1 MTQPTLKLDDI
12 GFHDLFTPEGLQR
25 LDQQF
30 IARLGGLEPAW
41 HQALLDY
48 RGGERGFSAT
58 EVSEL
63 LLGCAPVLE
72 AFIAELFGIEG
83 ELEESTRAT
92 LAHDPVF
99 DFKKQYV
106 QRRARRLRVDPKTLE
121 PFAQLDTRLQAA
133 VARAGLGGPDREL
146 ALARYGT
153 QLLED
158 AGANKEAIDTLTR
171 WCIQARNTPEGRQ
184 VIQDWPS
191 FRLPELLDYGQLV
204 PLAPVQGDPVGRL
217 EGPPATRRARDG
229 FKLTDP
235 RMPLRDALS
244 EVHYCIYCHDHD
256 GDFCSKGFP
265 EKKGDPGQGLKENPL
280 GVTLTGCPLE
290 EKISEMHVLKGRGQT
305 IAALAMITVDNPMCA
320 ITGHRICNDC
330 MKGCIYQKQDPVDI
344 PQTETRILTDVLDL
358 PWGVEIYD
366 LLIRW
371 NPLRRRQWL
380 PKPYNGRK
388 VLISGMGPAGLTLA
402 HCLLMEGC
410 AVVGT
415 DGLKIEPLPRELL
428 ERPVRNYSELVED
441 LDSRVMAG
449 FGGVAEYGITV
460 RWDKNFLKL
469 VYLSLARRPLFQV
482 FGGVRFGGT
491 VTVEEAWALGFDHLS
506 IAVGAGLP
514 QALPIPGSLAPG
526 MRQANDFL
534 MTLQLTGAAKADS
547 LTNLQLRLP
556 AVVVGGGLTGVDT
569 ATEAQAYY
577 IVQVEKTLRRF
588 EALVERHG
596 EAHVRARLDEAS
608 EAVLD
613 EFVGHGRLV
622 RAERER
628 AAKEGRGPDFL
639 PLIRQWGGVTIAY
652 RRDMRESPAYVRNHE
667 ELVKALEE
675 GIFYAECLNPKAA
688 RLDRHGHVDALLCDR
703 RAQDDEGRWRSSGEE
718 VLLPARSILVATGAR
733 PNTAYEFEHRG
744 HFVRAHQFYL
754 PHDEQDGDFKPVPEA
769 DHCKVEQFGPFTSY
783 QLDDK
788 RVSYLGDTHPA
799 FHGSVVKAIASATR
813 TYPHIMAQLGERTEA
828 EGDPL
833 EYRRFRHRMDDLLQ
847 ARVERVVRRSPSVIE
862 LRIRA
867 PLAARRF
874 RPGQFFRLQNFETQA
889 PTIDGTPMQTEA
901 LAMTGAG
908 VDPEKGTLSLLIK
921 EAGASSRICAM
932 LREGEPVAL
941 MGPTGVRTNIPE
953 GGETVLVV
961 GTRRGVA
968 HVLGTG
974 PAMRERGNRVVFIG
988 AFPSADEVFCQDEL
1002 EAATDMIVWVT
1013 GAGEPV
1019 IPRRPQDR
1027 STTGTLA
1034 EAMRAY
1040 SRGDLDGTGKA
1051 APVPLDAF
1059 DQLMFIGSPDLVRT
1073 MRELRYGELRSA
1085 FARDPRTVASI
1096 SGPMQCMLKGVCSQ
1110 CLQWQIDPQ
1119 TGERTKAV
1127 FACSWQDEPLEI
1139 VDLDNLD
1146 ERLMQNRLQELLT
1159 AMWLDYLL
1167 EHNRIKRV

>member
-12 GFHDLFTPEGLQR
+12 EFNDLFSPEGLQR

-30 IARLGGLEPAW
+30 MTRLEGLEPAW
-41 HQALLDY
+41 QEALVAY
-48 RGGERGFSAT
+48 RSGERELSAT

-63 LLGCAPVLE
+63 LLACAPVLE
-72 AFIAELFGIEG
+72 AFVAELFGIEG
-83 ELEESTRAT
+83 ELEASARAT

-99 DFKKQYV
+99 HFKKQYV
-106 QRRARRLRVDPKTLE
+106 QRRARRLRVDPDSLE
-121 PFAQLDTRLQAA
+121 SFEELDARIDAA
-133 VARAGLGGPDREL
+133 VARAGLAGPDREL
-146 ALARYGT
+146 AIARYGV

-158 AGANKEAIDTLTR
+158 AAANKEAIDGLTR
-171 WCIQARNTPEGRQ
+171 WCMQARNTAQGQ
-184 VIQDWPS
+184 KIIKDWAS
-191 FRLPELLDYGQLV
+191 FRLPELLDYSRLV
-204 PLAPVQGDPVGRL
+204 PLVPVPGDPVGRL
-217 EGPPATRRARDG
+217 EGPPADHRARDG

-235 RMPLRDALS
+235 RMSLRDALS

-330 MKGCIYQKQDPVDI
+330 MKGCIYQKQDPVNI

-371 NPLRRRQWL
+371 NPLRRCQWA

-402 HCLLMEGC
+402 HYLLMEGC

-428 ERPVRNYSELVED
+428 ERPIRNYSELVED
-441 LDSRVMAG
+441 LDSRVMTG

-469 VYLSLARRPLFQV
+469 VYLSLARRPHFQA

-534 MTLQLTGAAKADS
+534 MALQLTGAAKADS

-588 EALVERHG
+588 ETLAAGYG
-596 EAHVRARLDEAS
+596 EDHVRARLDEAS
-608 EAVLD
+608 QEVLD
-613 EFVGHGRLV
+613 EFLEHGRLV

-628 AAKEGRGPDFL
+628 AAQEGRAPDFL
-639 PLIRQWGGVTIAY
+639 GLIRQWGGVTIAY
-652 RRDMRESPAYVRNHE
+652 RRAMDESPAYVRNHE
-667 ELVKALEE
+667 ELIKALEE
-675 GIFYAECLNPKAA
+675 GIFYAECLNPMAA
-688 RLDRHGHVDALLCDR
+688 RLDRHGHVDALLCER
-703 RAQDDEGRWRSSGEE
+703 RGRDEDGRWRSTGEE
-718 VLLPARSILVATGAR
+718 ITLPARSILVATGAR

-754 PHDEQDGDFKPVPEA
+754 PHDQQDGDFKPVPEA
-769 DHCKVEQFGPFTSY
+769 AHCKVEQFGPFTSY
-783 QLDDK
+783 QHEDK

-813 TYPHIMAQLGERTEA
+813 TYPHVMAQMGEHA
-828 EGDPL
+828 QAAGDPA
-833 EYRRFRHRMDDLLQ
+833 EYQRFRRRMDDLLQ
-847 ARVERVVRRSPSVIE
+847 ARVEQVVRRSPSMVE

-889 PTIDGTPMQTEA
+889 PTIGGTPMQTEA

-908 VDPEKGTLSLLIK
+908 VDADRGTVSLLIK

-941 MGPTGVRTNIPE
+941 MGPTGVRTAIPD

-961 GTRRGVA
+961 GSRRGVA

-974 PAMRERGNRVVFIG
+974 PAMRAQGNRVVFIG
-988 AFPSADEVFCQDEL
+988 AFPSADEVFCQEEL
-1002 EAATDMIVWVT
+1002 EAAADMIVWVT
-1013 GAGEPV
+1013 RDGEP
-1019 IPRRPQDR
+1019 IEPRREQDR
-1027 STTGTLA
+1027 SAVGSLDDV
-1034 EAMRAY
+1034 MRAY
-1040 SRGDLDGTGKA
+1040 SRGDLGE
-1051 APVPLDAF
+1051 VVSLDAI
-1059 DQLMFIGSPDLVRT
+1059 DRVMFIGSPDLVRT
-1073 MRELRYGELRSA
+1073 MRNLRYGELRSA
-1085 FARDPRTVASI
+1085 FAREPRTIASI

-1110 CLQWQIDPQ
+1110 CLQWQIDPA

-1146 ERLMQNRLQELLT
+1146 ERLVQNRLQERLT
-1159 AMWLDYLL
+1159 DLWLDHLL
-1167 EHNRIKRV
+1167 EHNRIARA